1 MVTYHVDL
9 NRVPFS
15 CFYSKNEQYRILRS
29 LIKFLL
35 CITILPTEIKNK
47 NMSFKS
53 LTLINSNTATNYTYI
68 KINFY
73 TKLPINYNT
82 NML

>member
-1 MVTYHVDL
+1 M
-9 NRVPFS
+9 
-15 CFYSKNEQYRILRS
+15 
-29 LIKFLL
+29 
-35 CITILPTEIKNK
+35 CITILPTEIKNT

-82 NML
+82 NMLYNIMVFQQIESTL